1 YTQKQNVN
9 EKHKNKCI
17 DQVKFDLLKKQEA
30 TVAQQLD
37 QLKDTLG
44 GLSNQHASLVKK
56 LEEKKKLEKEFK
68 KTNNR
73 HEEIKVLVQLFNRS
87 GFVNYVSG
95 VWLENI
101 VSLANERFHRMT
113 KNQLSLVL
121 SEENNL
127 EVIDYLNEGKKRS
140 VKTLSGGQSFQVSLA
155 LALALAE
162 SVQSLSKADKS
173 FFFIDEG
180 FGTLDSDS
188 VDVVFETLNQLNKEN
203 RIVGIIS
210 HVEALQER
218 LAASLH
224 IHKDPKEGSLIQF
237 NRP

>member
-1 YTQKQNVN
+1 
-9 EKHKNKCI
+9 
-17 DQVKFDLLKKQEA
+17 
-30 TVAQQLD
+30 
-37 QLKDTLG
+37 
-44 GLSNQHASLVKK
+44 
-56 LEEKKKLEKEFK
+56 
-68 KTNNR
+68 
-73 HEEIKVLVQLFNRS
+73 
-87 GFVNYVSG
+87 
-95 VWLENI
+95 
-101 VSLANERFHRMT
+101 MT
-113 KNQLSLVL
+113 KKQLSLVL
-121 SEENNL
+121 SGDNNL
-127 EVIDYLNEGKKRS
+127 EGIDYLNEGKRRS

-162 SVQSLSKADKS
+162 SVQSLSKAEKS

-224 IHKDPKEGSLIQF
+224 IHKDPKEGSLIQV